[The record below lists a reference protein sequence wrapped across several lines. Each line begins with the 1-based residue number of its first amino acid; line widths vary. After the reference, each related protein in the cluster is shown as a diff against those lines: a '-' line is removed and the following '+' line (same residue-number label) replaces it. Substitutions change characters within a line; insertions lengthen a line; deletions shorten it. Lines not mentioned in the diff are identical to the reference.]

1 MKALAYHGPGQR
13 SWDTVADPKPT
24 EPTDIVVRIDT
35 TTICGTDLH
44 ILKGDDPTVE
54 QGRVLG
60 HEAVGTVVEV
70 GNAVTSLRADDRVL
84 VPAITPRRPC
94 HGHVVRDNGQ
104 ATPLCLVRQ
113 PPRLTA
119 VHIPIAAST
128 SEARMPVLRVLQPR
142 WAGCG
147 RSPAVGSLPPVRSG
161 SVRPGCC
168 AAGPGAGRRR

>member
-13 SWDTVADPKPT
+13 SWDPVADPKPT

-84 VPAITPRRPC
+84 VPAITPA
-94 HGHVVRDNGQ
+94 GHVM
-104 ATPLCLVRQ
+104 ATSSVTTVKRH
-113 PPRLTA
+113 RRA
-119 VHIPIAAST
+119 WSASH
-128 SEARMPVLRVLQPR
+128 LD
-142 WAGCG
+142 
-147 RSPAVGSLPPVRSG
+147 
-161 SVRPGCC
+161 
-168 AAGPGAGRRR
+168 

>member
-35 TTICGTDLH
+35 ITICGTDLH

-60 HEAVGTVVEV
+60 HEAGGTVVEV

-94 HGHVVRDNGQ
+94 HGYACGSTLPH
-104 ATPLCLVRQ
+104 
-113 PPRLTA
+113 PRTGGRSHRRPRTGSADAPARRCAGHRLGGPSRMGSRA
-119 VHIPIAAST
+119 GT
-128 SEARMPVLRVLQPR
+128 SECRASRAPSADAPQNWSVISL
-142 WAGCG
+142 
-147 RSPAVGSLPPVRSG
+147 SP
-161 SVRPGCC
+161 
-168 AAGPGAGRRR
+168 